1 MFAIFKREI
10 SEFFSSLTGYM
21 VIIVFLLI
29 NSLFMWIIPSE
40 FNVIESG
47 YASID
52 SLFLLSPWVFLFL
65 VPAVTMKSIA
75 EEKRIGTIELIYS
88 KPITER
94 QIVWGKFLASVA
106 LVLLSLLPCLLYYLS
121 VYLLGETPGNID
133 KGGTFGALIGLFFL
147 ASIYASAG
155 IFASSLTDNQ
165 AVSFILAVF
174 ICFFLYMG
182 FDYMAYMPGLNKIDE
197 FVINLGINE
206 HYTSMSR
213 GVIDIKDMVY
223 FISTVLIFN
232 EASRLVLLSRKW
244 KGKN

>member
-75 EEKRIGTIELIYS
+75 EEKRLGTIELIYS